1 MYFQTISSCPK
12 AATERE
18 KIYNAFLE
26 EDTANITKLINI
38 VYNETG
44 EVVTSDGLSAMYE
57 KLLSE
62 V

>member
-1 MYFQTISSCPK
+1 MYFQTIGSCPK

-18 KIYNAFLE
+18 KAYNAFLE
-26 EDTANITKLINI
+26 EYSANITKLIDI
-38 VYNETG
+38 VYNKTE